1 MASLSQAKMLGGVG
15 SILVLLSFV
24 PTAGAVL
31 GIVGFILALI
41 AVYTISQVVA
51 DRSIFN
57 NMLISV
63 VLNIAGLAVGAV
75 VVFSSITSI
84 IGITGRNPS
93 NVNATNIIS
102 APGFMSA
109 IVGIIVGLVLLWI
122 FFIIG
127 AFFLRKSFNSIAARL
142 NIGMFRTTALIY
154 LIGAILTI
162 ILIGFA
168 LLFVA
173 EILMVVSFFQI
184 PEVAAAPQV
193 PSIPPPAPSSGS
205 AFCRNCGT
213 SIPPGT
219 AFCPSCGAKQ

>member
-24 PTAGAVL
+24 PTVGVVL

-41 AVYTISQVVA
+41 AVHTISQVVA

-63 VLNIAGLAVGAV
+63 VLNIAGLAILGVT
-75 VVFSSITSI
+75 VFSSVMSI

-93 NVNATNIIS
+93 NVNATNIVS

-109 IVGIIVGLVLLWI
+109 IVSIIVGLVLLWI
-122 FFIIG
+122 FFIVG
-127 AFFLRKSFNSIAARL
+127 AIFLRKSYNSIAARL

-154 LIGAILTI
+154 LIGAFLTI

-173 EILMVVSFFQI
+173 QILMVIAFFQI
-184 PEVAAAPQV
+184 PETAAAPQ
-193 PSIPPPAPSSGS
+193 PPTMPPPAPTSSS
-205 AFCRNCGT
+205 AFCRNCGA